1 MMFAHHCDDIQHNY
15 CHDEKFEGTTLN
27 QVVNLSSPFRLKRN
41 MFRIC
46 FWKNFGFFLKFCCFW
61 LLLFLVVF
69 AAVAV
74 INMLALTSGL
84 LGCFR
89 GFFI

>member
-27 QVVNLSSPFRLKRN
+27 QVVNLSSPFRLKN
-41 MFRIC
+41 ETCLEFVFGRILG
-46 FWKNFGFFLKFCCFW
+46 FWL